1 MAGASDEPI
10 ITKKGT
16 SGDVG
21 TASCHL
27 SPPDARL
34 QPTSQPEPTTPTRLP
49 LHTGCLT
56 GSTWLWVCQ
65 KYTAIGGV
73 SVLALVVCS
82 PRCGYHD
89 WKNARTAGLNAEL
102 FLDPASQACL
112 LGLTP
117 YPPSTNEIPLT
128 HRHCCGLPLL
138 LLSHQAWASYRGL
151 GDPTASLWC
160 SFGTPVLLSLP
171 TIIFC
176 DKVVHIQCTCRR
188 GDSGV
193 DSLCTYIQ
201 GSCRRCHT

>member
-1 MAGASDEPI
+1 MALGMPKIHGDRGGQCSGARGVFPQMWLSRLEKRTHCRPERGAFPRPSI
-10 ITKKGT
+10 AG
-16 SGDVG
+16 
-21 TASCHL
+21 L
-27 SPPDARL
+27 SPRPH
-34 QPTSQPEPTTPTRLP
+34 P
-49 LHTGCLT
+49 LT
-56 GSTWLWVCQ
+56 
-65 KYTAIGGV
+65 
-73 SVLALVVCS
+73 
-82 PRCGYHD
+82 
-89 WKNARTAGLNAEL
+89 
-102 FLDPASQACL
+102 
-112 LGLTP
+112 
-117 YPPSTNEIPLT
+117 PPSTNEIPLT

-171 TIIFC
+171 TITFC